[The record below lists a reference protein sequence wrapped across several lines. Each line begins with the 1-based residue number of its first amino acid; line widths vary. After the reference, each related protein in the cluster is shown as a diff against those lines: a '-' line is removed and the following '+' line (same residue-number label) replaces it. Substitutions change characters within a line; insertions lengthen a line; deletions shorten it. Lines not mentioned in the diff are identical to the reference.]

1 MAALETLAQR
11 FDRLM
16 PHVQVYGPADVR
28 PRPAVLIFHG
38 CGGIAPNL
46 IQYAEAA
53 VAQGARVY
61 VVDSYTPRGWSRK
74 FGANFVCKGFKLRG
88 FERSGDVLAMLW
100 GLSQRYEVDPKR
112 LMLAGWSHGAW
123 AIMDLMTQELARP
136 GEARLLDPDARWLD
150 GVRGLFLAYPY
161 INFMARSVTR
171 PWHHKP
177 PVFTV
182 LTLRDHLATYRQ
194 SVRLVQGLRAQGVS
208 VETMTLDSTHAFD
221 EAGIDKTRIM
231 RYDEAG
237 LQSTLD
243 AFAAFTGR
251 TLL

>member
-1 MAALETLAQR
+1 MAER
-11 FDRLM
+11 FERLM
-16 PHVQVYGPADVR
+16 PHVQVYGPADAH
-28 PRPAVLIFHG
+28 PRPTILIFHG
-38 CGGIAPNL
+38 CGGIAANMGL
-46 IQYAEAA
+46 YAEVA
-53 VAQGARVY
+53 VALGVRVY
-61 VVDSYTPRGWSRK
+61 VVDSYGPRGWSRK

-100 GLSQRYEVDPKR
+100 GLSRRYEVDPKR
-112 LMLAGWSHGAW
+112 IMLAGWSHGAW

-136 GEARLLDPDARWLD
+136 GEARLADPAPQWLD

-182 LTLRDHLATYRQ
+182 LTLKDHLASYKQ
-194 SVRLVQGLRAQGVS
+194 SLRLVKGLRAQGVS
-208 VETMTLDSTHAFD
+208 VDTMTLDSTHAFD
-221 EAGIDKTRIM
+221 EEGIDKTKIM

-243 AFAAFTGR
+243 AFGAFTKR
-251 TLL
+251 VLL

>member
-1 MAALETLAQR
+1 METMAER
-11 FDRLM
+11 FERLM
-16 PHVQVYGPADVR
+16 PHVQVYGPDDAH
-28 PRPAVLIFHG
+28 PRPAILIFHG
-38 CGGIAPNL
+38 CGGIAANMAM
-46 IQYAEAA
+46 YAQVAA
-53 VAQGARVY
+53 DIRVRVY
-61 VVDSYTPRGWSRK
+61 VVDSYGPRGWSRK

-100 GLSQRYEVDPKR
+100 GLSRRYEVDPKR
-112 LMLAGWSHGAW
+112 IMLAGWSHGAW

-136 GEARLLDPDARWLD
+136 GEARLADPAPQWLD

-182 LTLRDHLATYRQ
+182 LTLKDHLASYKQ
-194 SVRLVQGLRAQGVS
+194 SLRLVKGLRAQGVS

-221 EAGIDKTRIM
+221 EEGIDKTKIM

-243 AFAAFTGR
+243 AFGAFTKQV
-251 TLL
+251 LL